1 MKIKRYM
8 AESMRAALAQVR
20 IEQGPDAVILS
31 SRRVAEGIEVIAAV
45 DYDEALF
52 AGAAQRRTSVT
63 AADTVQPPAA
73 TPPAAMPQAAV
84 PQAAMPPAAARSVEA
99 PPASSPMSLFDQ
111 MLASEEVFRLVM
123 PSDDTDS
130 SPQAAVP
137 QAAVPRAVAP
147 QAAVP
152 QAVAPARESSRAPDG
167 SYLEMQ
173 RELKELREMLRGE
186 LAHMSWHE
194 KRPRDPAQARV
205 LEQLTAMD
213 IAPDVAVALAA
224 RTPKV
229 PASKDTSN
237 LSVELLATYLQ
248 VVDKLSPV
256 NGGVIA
262 LVGATGAGKTTTIG
276 KLATRWSMQHGSQ
289 DLALVSTDG
298 YRVGARDQLMTYAR
312 LLGAP
317 LHTANSGEELAQAL
331 ERLKSKKLIL
341 IDTAGMGP
349 RDARLK
355 EQLAALKLGA
365 ARARVYLTL
374 PAHGEANALDEAV
387 RSFANLTPDACILT
401 KVDEAASLGAVLS
414 TALRHKLRIAYL
426 CNGQRVPEDLHA
438 AYDRRLWL
446 ARTAKKLREN
456 TPARLNDVNLT
467 QHPERAHAHV

>member
-1 MKIKRYM
+1 
-8 AESMRAALAQVR
+8 
-20 IEQGPDAVILS
+20 LS

-52 AGAAQRRTSVT
+52 AGATQKRASV
-63 AADTVQPPAA
+63 AAAETVQPPAA
-73 TPPAAMPQAAV
+73 V
-84 PQAAMPPAAARSVEA
+84 RSPEA
-99 PPASSPMSLFDQ
+99 SPASSPLSLFDQ

-123 PSDDTDS
+123 PSDDDEDA
-130 SPQAAVP
+130 PVVAAP
-137 QAAVPRAVAP
+137 TAA
-147 QAAVP
+147 
-152 QAVAPARESSRAPDG
+152 APARESSRAPEG
-167 SYLEMQ
+167 SYHEMQ

-194 KRPRDPAQARV
+194 KRPRDPLQARV

-229 PASKDTSN
+229 PDSKDSSN
-237 LSVELLATYLQ
+237 LPVELLATYLR
-248 VVDKLSPV
+248 VVDKLGPV

-262 LVGATGAGKTTTIG
+262 LVGPTGAGKTTTIG

-298 YRVGARDQLMTYAR
+298 YRVGARDQLMTYSR

-331 ERLKSKKLIL
+331 ERLKSKKLVL

-349 RDARLK
+349 RDVRLK

-365 ARARVYLTL
+365 ARARVFLAL
-374 PAHGEANALDEAV
+374 PAHGEPNALDEAV

-401 KVDEAASLGAVLS
+401 KVDEAASLGAALS
-414 TALRHKLRIAYL
+414 TILRHKLRIAYL

-456 TPARLNDVNLT
+456 APARLNDGYLTRNL
-467 QHPERAHAHV
+467 ERAHAHV

>member
-20 IEQGPDAVILS
+20 AEQGPDAVILS
-31 SRRVAEGIEVIAAV
+31 SRRVDEGIEVIAAV

-52 AGAAQRRTSVT
+52 AGATQKRASV
-63 AADTVQPPAA
+63 AAAE
-73 TPPAAMPQAAV
+73 TPQ
-84 PQAAMPPAAARSVEA
+84 PPAAARS
-99 PPASSPMSLFDQ
+99 PAASPAASPLSLFDQ

-123 PSDDTDS
+123 PSDDDENAPT
-130 SPQAAVP
+130 AAGP
-137 QAAVPRAVAP
+137 AAVAP
-147 QAAVP
+147 TAA
-152 QAVAPARESSRAPDG
+152 APARQSTSAPDG
-167 SYLEMQ
+167 SYHEMQ

-194 KRPRDPAQARV
+194 KRPRDPLQARV

-229 PASKDTSN
+229 PDSKDSSN
-237 LSVELLATYLQ
+237 LPVELLATYLR
-248 VVDKLSPV
+248 VVDKLGPV

-262 LVGATGAGKTTTIG
+262 LVGPTGAGKTTTIG

-298 YRVGARDQLMTYAR
+298 YRVGARDQLMTYSR

-331 ERLKSKKLIL
+331 ERLKSKKLVL

-349 RDARLK
+349 RDVRLK

-365 ARARVYLTL
+365 ARARVFLAL
-374 PAHGEANALDEAV
+374 PAHGEPNALDEAV

-414 TALRHKLRIAYL
+414 TILRHRLRIAYL

-446 ARTAKKLREN
+446 ARTARKLREN
-456 TPARLNDVNLT
+456 GPARLNDGYLTRNL
-467 QHPERAHAHV
+467 ERAHAHV

>member
-1 MKIKRYM
+1 M

-20 IEQGPDAVILS
+20 AEQGPDAVILS

-52 AGAAQRRTSVT
+52 AGAAQKRI
-63 AADTVQPPAA
+63 TV
-73 TPPAAMPQAAV
+73 AAV
-84 PQAAMPPAAARSVEA
+84 ETPQPPAAARSPEA
-99 PPASSPMSLFDQ
+99 SPMPSPNPSPMSLFDQ

-123 PSDDTDS
+123 PPGDDEKAPTTAAPVRDS
-130 SPQAAVP
+130 SH
-137 QAAVPRAVAP
+137 
-147 QAAVP
+147 
-152 QAVAPARESSRAPDG
+152 APDG
-167 SYLEMQ
+167 SYHQMQ
-173 RELKELREMLRGE
+173 RELKELREMLRDE
-186 LAHMSWHE
+186 LAHMSWNE
-194 KRPRDPAQARV
+194 KRPKDPLQARV

-213 IAPDVAVALAA
+213 IAPDVALALAE

-229 PASKDTSN
+229 PDSKDSSN
-237 LSVELLATYLQ
+237 LTVELLATYLR
-248 VVDKLSPV
+248 VVDKLKEV

-262 LVGATGAGKTTTIG
+262 LVGPTGAGKTTTIG

-298 YRVGARDQLMTYAR
+298 YRVGARDQLMTYSR

-317 LHTANSGEELAQAL
+317 LHTANSGDELAQAL
-331 ERLKSKKLIL
+331 ERLKSKKLVL
-341 IDTAGMGP
+341 IDTAGVGP
-349 RDARLK
+349 RDVRLK
-355 EQLAALKLGA
+355 EQLTALKLGA

-414 TALRHKLRIAYL
+414 TTLRHKLRIAYL

-438 AYDRRLWL
+438 AYDRRVWL

-456 TPARLNDVNLT
+456 APVRLNDGYLTRNL
-467 QHPERAHAHV
+467 ERAQTHV

>member
-1 MKIKRYM
+1 M

-20 IEQGPDAVILS
+20 AEQGPDAVILS

-52 AGAAQRRTSVT
+52 AGAAQKRI
-63 AADTVQPPAA
+63 TV
-73 TPPAAMPQAAV
+73 AAV
-84 PQAAMPPAAARSVEA
+84 ETPQPPAAARSPEA
-99 PPASSPMSLFDQ
+99 SPMPSPNPSPMSLFDQ

-123 PSDDTDS
+123 PPGDDEKAPTTAAPVRDS
-130 SPQAAVP
+130 SH
-137 QAAVPRAVAP
+137 
-147 QAAVP
+147 
-152 QAVAPARESSRAPDG
+152 APDG
-167 SYLEMQ
+167 SYHQMQ

-186 LAHMSWHE
+186 LAHMSWNE
-194 KRPRDPAQARV
+194 KRPKDPLQARV

-213 IAPDVAVALAA
+213 IAPDVALALAE

-229 PASKDTSN
+229 PDSKDSSN
-237 LSVELLATYLQ
+237 LTVELLATYLR
-248 VVDKLSPV
+248 VVDKLQPV

-298 YRVGARDQLMTYAR
+298 YRVGARDQLMTYSR

-349 RDARLK
+349 RDVRLK

-414 TALRHKLRIAYL
+414 TTLRHKLRIAYL

-446 ARTAKKLREN
+446 ARTAKKLRVLRE
-456 TPARLNDVNLT
+456 TRVAPLDQLALD
-467 QHPERAHAHV
+467 HAHRGGIPVL

>member
-20 IEQGPDAVILS
+20 AEQGPDAVILS

-52 AGAAQRRTSVT
+52 AGAAQKRTSVT
-63 AADTVQPPAA
+63 AAETVQLPAAPPATVPPAA
-73 TPPAAMPQAAV
+73 LLPAALL
-84 PQAAMPPAAARSVEA
+84 PAAARSLEA
-99 PPASSPMSLFDQ
+99 PPVSSPLSLFDQ

-123 PSDDTDS
+123 PSDDTDEA
-130 SPQAAVP
+130 PQAAAP
-137 QAAVPRAVAP
+137 QAAVPRAA
-147 QAAVP
+147 
-152 QAVAPARESSRAPDG
+152 APARESSRAPDG

-194 KRPRDPAQARV
+194 KRPRDPVQARV

-213 IAPDVAVALAA
+213 IAPDVALALAA

-229 PASKDTSN
+229 PDSKDASS
-237 LSVELLATYLQ
+237 LPVELLATYLR

-298 YRVGARDQLMTYAR
+298 YRIGARDQLMTYSR

-374 PAHGEANALDEAV
+374 PAHGEVNALDEAV

-414 TALRHKLRIAYL
+414 TILRHKLRIAYL

-456 TPARLNDVNLT
+456 APARLSDGYLT
-467 QHPERAHAHV
+467 QNLQRAHAHV

>member
-52 AGAAQRRTSVT
+52 AGATQKRTSV
-63 AADTVQPPAA
+63 AAAETVQPPAA
-73 TPPAAMPQAAV
+73 
-84 PQAAMPPAAARSVEA
+84 ARSPEVST
-99 PPASSPMSLFDQ
+99 PSPASSPMSLFDQ

-123 PSDDTDS
+123 PSDDDEKAPT
-130 SPQAAVP
+130 AAAP
-137 QAAVPRAVAP
+137 TAA
-147 QAAVP
+147 
-152 QAVAPARESSRAPDG
+152 APARQSTSAPDG
-167 SYLEMQ
+167 GYHEMQ

-186 LAHMSWHE
+186 LAHMSWNE
-194 KRPRDPAQARV
+194 KRPKDPLQARV

-213 IAPDVAVALAA
+213 IAPDVALALAE

-229 PASKDTSN
+229 PDSKDSSN
-237 LSVELLATYLQ
+237 LTVELLATYLR
-248 VVDKLSPV
+248 VVDKLGPV

-262 LVGATGAGKTTTIG
+262 LVGPTGAGKTTTIG

-298 YRVGARDQLMTYAR
+298 YRVGARDQLMTYSR

-331 ERLKSKKLIL
+331 ERLKSKKLVL

-349 RDARLK
+349 RDVRLK
-355 EQLAALKLGA
+355 EQLTALKLGA

-414 TALRHKLRIAYL
+414 TTLRHKLRIAYL

-438 AYDRRLWL
+438 AYDRRVWL
-446 ARTAKKLREN
+446 ARTAKKLGEN
-456 TPARLNDVNLT
+456 APVRLNDGYLTRNL
-467 QHPERAHAHV
+467 ERAQTHV

>member
-20 IEQGPDAVILS
+20 VEQGPDAVILS

-52 AGAAQRRTSVT
+52 AGAAQKRTSVT
-63 AADTVQPPAA
+63 AAEPVQLP
-73 TPPAAMPQAAV
+73 AAV
-84 PQAAMPPAAARSVEA
+84 PLAAMLPATMLPATMLPAAARSPEA
-99 PPASSPMSLFDQ
+99 PPVSSPMSLFDQ

-123 PSDDTDS
+123 PSDDTDE
-130 SPQAAVP
+130 
-137 QAAVPRAVAP
+137 AP
-147 QAAVP
+147 QAPAV
-152 QAVAPARESSRAPDG
+152 QAVVPARESSRAPDG

-194 KRPRDPAQARV
+194 KRPRDPTQARV

-229 PASKDTSN
+229 PASKDASN
-237 LSVELLATYLQ
+237 LPVELLATYLR

-298 YRVGARDQLMTYAR
+298 YRVGARDQLMTYSR

-355 EQLAALKLGA
+355 EQLDALKLGA

-374 PAHGEANALDEAV
+374 PAHGEVNALDEAV

-401 KVDEAASLGAVLS
+401 KVDEAASLGAALS

-456 TPARLNDVNLT
+456 APARLNDGYLT
-467 QHPERAHAHV
+467 QNLERAHTHV

>member
-20 IEQGPDAVILS
+20 AEQGPDAVILS

-52 AGAAQRRTSVT
+52 AGAAQKRTSVAAAET
-63 AADTVQPPAA
+63 ARPPAA
-73 TPPAAMPQAAV
+73 LPLVAL
-84 PQAAMPPAAARSVEA
+84 
-99 PPASSPMSLFDQ
+99 PASSPMSLFDQ

-123 PSDDTDS
+123 PSDDTGE
-130 SPQAAVP
+130 
-137 QAAVPRAVAP
+137 AP
-147 QAAVP
+147 QAAAP
-152 QAVAPARESSRAPDG
+152 QAFAPARESSRAPDG

-229 PASKDTSN
+229 PASKDASN
-237 LSVELLATYLQ
+237 LPVELLATYLR

-298 YRVGARDQLMTYAR
+298 YRVGARDQLMTYSR

-349 RDARLK
+349 RDVRLK

-414 TALRHKLRIAYL
+414 TTLRHKLRIAYL

-456 TPARLNDVNLT
+456 APARLNDVNLT
-467 QHPERAHAHV
+467 QNPERAHAHV

>member
-20 IEQGPDAVILS
+20 AEQGPDAVILS

-52 AGAAQRRTSVT
+52 AGAAQKRTSV
-63 AADTVQPPAA
+63 AAAETVQPPATA
-73 TPPAAMPQAAV
+73 LLAAPPPAAV
-84 PQAAMPPAAARSVEA
+84 PLAAARSPEA
-99 PPASSPMSLFDQ
+99 PPVSSPMSLFDQ

-123 PSDDTDS
+123 PSDDTEE
-130 SPQAAVP
+130 
-137 QAAVPRAVAP
+137 AP
-147 QAAVP
+147 QAAAP
-152 QAVAPARESSRAPDG
+152 QSAAPQSVVPARESSRAPDG

-229 PASKDTSN
+229 PASKDASN
-237 LSVELLATYLQ
+237 LPVELLATYLR

-298 YRVGARDQLMTYAR
+298 YRVGARDQLMTYSR

-374 PAHGEANALDEAV
+374 PAHGEAHALDEAV
-387 RSFANLTPDACILT
+387 RAFANLTPDACILT

-456 TPARLNDVNLT
+456 APTRLNDINLT
-467 QHPERAHAHV
+467 QNLERAHAHV

>member
-1 MKIKRYM
+1 V
-8 AESMRAALAQVR
+8 RA
-20 IEQGPDAVILS
+20 EQGPDAVILS

-52 AGAAQRRTSVT
+52 AGAAQKRT
-63 AADTVQPPAA
+63 TV
-73 TPPAAMPQAAV
+73 AAV
-84 PQAAMPPAAARSVEA
+84 ETPEPPAAARSPEA
-99 PPASSPMSLFDQ
+99 SPVPSPNPSPMSLFDQ

-123 PSDDTDS
+123 PPGDDEKAPTTAAPVRDS
-130 SPQAAVP
+130 SRP
-137 QAAVPRAVAP
+137 
-147 QAAVP
+147 
-152 QAVAPARESSRAPDG
+152 G
-167 SYLEMQ
+167 SYQEMQ

-186 LAHMSWHE
+186 LAHMSWNE
-194 KRPRDPAQARV
+194 KRPKDPLQARV

-213 IAPDVAVALAA
+213 IAPDVALALAE

-229 PASKDTSN
+229 PDSKDSSN
-237 LSVELLATYLQ
+237 LTVELLATYLR
-248 VVDKLSPV
+248 VVDKLGPV

-262 LVGATGAGKTTTIG
+262 LVGPTGAGKTTTIG

-298 YRVGARDQLMTYAR
+298 YRVGARDQLMTYSR

-331 ERLKSKKLIL
+331 ERLKSKKLVL

-349 RDARLK
+349 RDVRLK
-355 EQLAALKLGA
+355 EQLTALKLGA

-414 TALRHKLRIAYL
+414 TTLRHKLRIAYL

-438 AYDRRLWL
+438 AYDRRVWL

-456 TPARLNDVNLT
+456 APARLNDGYLTRNL
-467 QHPERAHAHV
+467 ERAQTHV

>member
-20 IEQGPDAVILS
+20 AEQGPDAVILS

-52 AGAAQRRTSVT
+52 AGATQKRISV
-63 AADTVQPPAA
+63 AAAETVQPPAA
-73 TPPAAMPQAAV
+73 
-84 PQAAMPPAAARSVEA
+84 ARSPEA
-99 PPASSPMSLFDQ
+99 SSTPSPPSSPMSLFDQ

-123 PSDDTDS
+123 PSDDDEKAPTG
-130 SPQAAVP
+130 AAP
-137 QAAVPRAVAP
+137 TAVAP
-147 QAAVP
+147 T
-152 QAVAPARESSRAPDG
+152 AVAPTAAAPARQSTSAPDG
-167 SYLEMQ
+167 GYHEMQ

-194 KRPRDPAQARV
+194 KRPRDPLQARV

-229 PASKDTSN
+229 PDSKDSSN
-237 LSVELLATYLQ
+237 LTVELLATYLR
-248 VVDKLSPV
+248 VVDKLKPV

-298 YRVGARDQLMTYAR
+298 YRVGARDQLMTYSR

-349 RDARLK
+349 RDVRLK

-365 ARARVYLTL
+365 ARARVFLAL

-401 KVDEAASLGAVLS
+401 KVDEAASLGAALS
-414 TALRHKLRIAYL
+414 TILRHKLRIAYL

-456 TPARLNDVNLT
+456 APARLNDGYLT
-467 QHPERAHAHV
+467 QNLERAHAHV

>member
-52 AGAAQRRTSVT
+52 AGATQKRTSVV
-63 AADTVQPPAA
+63 AAETVQPPPVAR
-73 TPPAAMPQAAV
+73 TP
-84 PQAAMPPAAARSVEA
+84 EA
-99 PPASSPMSLFDQ
+99 YSTASPASSPMSLFDQ

-123 PSDDTDS
+123 PSDDDEKTLL
-130 SPQAAVP
+130 AAAP
-137 QAAVPRAVAP
+137 IAVAP
-147 QAAVP
+147 TAVAST
-152 QAVAPARESSRAPDG
+152 AVAPTAAAPARQSTSAPDSG
-167 SYLEMQ
+167 YQEMQ

-194 KRPRDPAQARV
+194 KRPRDPLQARV

-229 PASKDTSN
+229 PDSKDSSN
-237 LSVELLATYLQ
+237 LTVELLATYLR
-248 VVDKLSPV
+248 VVDKLQPV

-298 YRVGARDQLMTYAR
+298 YRVGARDQLMTYSR

-331 ERLKSKKLIL
+331 ERLKSKKLVL

-365 ARARVYLTL
+365 ARARVYLAL

-401 KVDEAASLGAVLS
+401 KVDEAASLGAALS
-414 TALRHKLRIAYL
+414 TILRHRLRIAYL

-456 TPARLNDVNLT
+456 APARLSDGYLTRNL
-467 QHPERAHAHV
+467 ERAHAHV

>member
-20 IEQGPDAVILS
+20 AEQGPDAVILS
-31 SRRVAEGIEVIAAV
+31 SRRAEEGIEVIAAV

-52 AGAAQRRTSVT
+52 AGATQKRTAVG
-63 AADTVQPPAA
+63 AAAAMQPPA
-73 TPPAAMPQAAV
+73 V
-84 PQAAMPPAAARSVEA
+84 IRSPEP

-123 PSDDTDS
+123 PPGDDEKAPTTAAPVRDS
-130 SPQAAVP
+130 SH
-137 QAAVPRAVAP
+137 
-147 QAAVP
+147 
-152 QAVAPARESSRAPDG
+152 APDG
-167 SYLEMQ
+167 SYHQMQ

-186 LAHMSWHE
+186 LAHMSWNE
-194 KRPRDPAQARV
+194 KRPKDPLQARV

-213 IAPDVAVALAA
+213 IAPDVALALAE

-229 PASKDTSN
+229 PASKDSSN
-237 LSVELLATYLQ
+237 LTVELLATYLR

-262 LVGATGAGKTTTIG
+262 LVGPTGAGKTTTIG

-298 YRVGARDQLMTYAR
+298 YRVGARDQLMTYSR

-349 RDARLK
+349 RDVRLK

-414 TALRHKLRIAYL
+414 TTLRHKLRIAYL

-456 TPARLNDVNLT
+456 APTRLNDINLT
-467 QHPERAHAHV
+467 QNLERAHAHV

>member
-20 IEQGPDAVILS
+20 AEQGPDAVILS

-52 AGAAQRRTSVT
+52 AGATQKRASV
-63 AADTVQPPAA
+63 AAAETVQPP
-73 TPPAAMPQAAV
+73 T
-84 PQAAMPPAAARSVEA
+84 AARSPEA
-99 PPASSPMSLFDQ
+99 SPVSSPLSLFDQ

-123 PSDDTDS
+123 PSDDDEDA
-130 SPQAAVP
+130 PVAAAP
-137 QAAVPRAVAP
+137 TAA
-147 QAAVP
+147 
-152 QAVAPARESSRAPDG
+152 APARESSRAPEG
-167 SYLEMQ
+167 SYHEMQ

-194 KRPRDPAQARV
+194 KRPRDPLQARV

-229 PASKDTSN
+229 PDSKDSSN
-237 LSVELLATYLQ
+237 LPVELLATYLR
-248 VVDKLSPV
+248 VVDKLGPV

-262 LVGATGAGKTTTIG
+262 LVGPTGAGKTTTIG

-298 YRVGARDQLMTYAR
+298 YRVGARDQLMTYSR

-331 ERLKSKKLIL
+331 ERLKSKKLVL

-349 RDARLK
+349 RDVRLK

-365 ARARVYLTL
+365 ARARVFLAL
-374 PAHGEANALDEAV
+374 PAHGEPNALDEAV

-401 KVDEAASLGAVLS
+401 KVDEAASLGAALS
-414 TALRHKLRIAYL
+414 TILRHKLRIAYL

-456 TPARLNDVNLT
+456 APARLNDGYLTRNL
-467 QHPERAHAHV
+467 ERAHAHV

>member
-20 IEQGPDAVILS
+20 AEQGPDAVILS

-52 AGAAQRRTSVT
+52 AGAAQKRI
-63 AADTVQPPAA
+63 TV
-73 TPPAAMPQAAV
+73 AAV
-84 PQAAMPPAAARSVEA
+84 ETPQPPAAARSPEA
-99 PPASSPMSLFDQ
+99 SPMPSPNPSPMSLFDQ

-123 PSDDTDS
+123 PPGDDEKAPTTAAPVRDS
-130 SPQAAVP
+130 SH
-137 QAAVPRAVAP
+137 
-147 QAAVP
+147 
-152 QAVAPARESSRAPDG
+152 APDG
-167 SYLEMQ
+167 SYHQMQ
-173 RELKELREMLRGE
+173 RELKELREMLRDE
-186 LAHMSWHE
+186 LAHMSWNE
-194 KRPRDPAQARV
+194 KRPKDPLQARV

-213 IAPDVAVALAA
+213 IAPDVALALAE

-229 PASKDTSN
+229 PDSKDSSN
-237 LSVELLATYLQ
+237 LTVELLATYLR
-248 VVDKLSPV
+248 VVDKLKEV

-262 LVGATGAGKTTTIG
+262 LVGPTGAGKTTTIG

-298 YRVGARDQLMTYAR
+298 YRVGARDQLMTYSR

-317 LHTANSGEELAQAL
+317 LHTANSGDELAQAL
-331 ERLKSKKLIL
+331 ERLKSKKLVL
-341 IDTAGMGP
+341 IDTAGVGP
-349 RDARLK
+349 RDVRLK
-355 EQLAALKLGA
+355 EQLTALKLGA

-414 TALRHKLRIAYL
+414 TILRHRLRIAYL

-438 AYDRRLWL
+438 AYDRRVWL

-456 TPARLNDVNLT
+456 APVRLNDGYLTRNL
-467 QHPERAHAHV
+467 ERAQTHV

>member
-20 IEQGPDAVILS
+20 AEQGPDAVILS
-31 SRRVAEGIEVIAAV
+31 SRRVEEGIEVIAAV

-52 AGAAQRRTSVT
+52 AGATQKRTAVG
-63 AADTVQPPAA
+63 AAGTVQPPA
-73 TPPAAMPQAAV
+73 V
-84 PQAAMPPAAARSVEA
+84 VRSPEP

-111 MLASEEVFRLVM
+111 MLGSEEVFRLVM
-123 PSDDTDS
+123 PPDDDEK
-130 SPQAAVP
+130 
-137 QAAVPRAVAP
+137 
-147 QAAVP
+147 
-152 QAVAPARESSRAPDG
+152 APAAAATVLESKGAPDG
-167 SYLEMQ
+167 SYHEMQ
-173 RELKELREMLRGE
+173 REMKELREMLRGE

-194 KRPRDPAQARV
+194 KRPRDPLQARV

-213 IAPDVAVALAA
+213 IAQDVAAALAA

-229 PASKDTSN
+229 PDSKDSSN
-237 LSVELLATYLQ
+237 LPVELLATYLR

-262 LVGATGAGKTTTIG
+262 LVGPTGAGKTTTIG

-298 YRVGARDQLMTYAR
+298 YRVGARDQLMTYSR

-414 TALRHKLRIAYL
+414 TTLRHKLRIAYL

-438 AYDRRLWL
+438 AYDRRVWL

-456 TPARLNDVNLT
+456 APTRLNDINLT
-467 QHPERAHAHV
+467 QNLERAHAHV

>member
-20 IEQGPDAVILS
+20 AEQGPDAVILS
-31 SRRVAEGIEVIAAV
+31 SRRVDEGIEVIAAV

-52 AGAAQRRTSVT
+52 AGATQKRASV
-63 AADTVQPPAA
+63 AAAE
-73 TPPAAMPQAAV
+73 TPQ
-84 PQAAMPPAAARSVEA
+84 PPAAARS
-99 PPASSPMSLFDQ
+99 PAASPAASPLSLFDQ

-123 PSDDTDS
+123 PSDDDENAPT
-130 SPQAAVP
+130 AAAP
-137 QAAVPRAVAP
+137 AAVAP
-147 QAAVP
+147 TAA
-152 QAVAPARESSRAPDG
+152 APARQSTSAPDG
-167 SYLEMQ
+167 SYHEMQ

-194 KRPRDPAQARV
+194 KRPRDPVQARV

-229 PASKDTSN
+229 PDSKDSSN
-237 LSVELLATYLQ
+237 LPVELLATYLR
-248 VVDKLSPV
+248 VVDKLGPV

-262 LVGATGAGKTTTIG
+262 LVGPTGAGKTTTIG

-298 YRVGARDQLMTYAR
+298 YRVGARDQLMTYSR

-331 ERLKSKKLIL
+331 ERLKSKKLVL

-349 RDARLK
+349 RDVRLK

-365 ARARVYLTL
+365 ARARVFLAL
-374 PAHGEANALDEAV
+374 PAHGEPNALDEAV

-414 TALRHKLRIAYL
+414 TILRHRLRIAYL

-446 ARTAKKLREN
+446 ARTARKLREN
-456 TPARLNDVNLT
+456 APARLNDGYLTRNL
-467 QHPERAHAHV
+467 ERAHAHV

>member
-52 AGAAQRRTSVT
+52 AGATQKRTSVV
-63 AADTVQPPAA
+63 AAETVQPPAA
-73 TPPAAMPQAAV
+73 
-84 PQAAMPPAAARSVEA
+84 ARSPEA
-99 PPASSPMSLFDQ
+99 SPTHSPPTSPLSLFDQ

-123 PSDDTDS
+123 PSDDDEKAPT
-130 SPQAAVP
+130 
-137 QAAVPRAVAP
+137 AVAP
-147 QAAVP
+147 T
-152 QAVAPARESSRAPDG
+152 AVAPARESSPAG
-167 SYLEMQ
+167 GYHEIQ

-194 KRPRDPAQARV
+194 KRPRDPLQARV

-229 PASKDTSN
+229 PDSKDSPN
-237 LSVELLATYLQ
+237 LTVELLATYLR
-248 VVDKLSPV
+248 VVDKLTPV

-298 YRVGARDQLMTYAR
+298 YRVGARDQLMTYSR

-331 ERLKSKKLIL
+331 ERLKSKKLVL

-365 ARARVYLTL
+365 ARARVFLTL

-387 RSFANLTPDACILT
+387 RSFANLTPDACVLT
-401 KVDEAASLGAVLS
+401 QGDEAASLGAVLS
-414 TALRHKLRIAYL
+414 TILRHKLRIAYL
-426 CNGQRVPEDLHA
+426 CNGQRVPEDLPA

-456 TPARLNDVNLT
+456 APARLNDGSLTRNL
-467 QHPERAHAHV
+467 ERAHAHV

>member
-20 IEQGPDAVILS
+20 AEQGPDAVILS

-52 AGAAQRRTSVT
+52 AGAAQKRTSVAAAET
-63 AADTVQPPAA
+63 AEPPAA
-73 TPPAAMPQAAV
+73 TPSP
-84 PQAAMPPAAARSVEA
+84 EA
-99 PPASSPMSLFDQ
+99 SPTPSPMSLFDQ

-123 PSDDTDS
+123 PSGDDGKAPT
-130 SPQAAVP
+130 AA
-137 QAAVPRAVAP
+137 AP
-147 QAAVP
+147 VL
-152 QAVAPARESSRAPDG
+152 ESSRAPDG
-167 SYLEMQ
+167 SYHEMQ

-186 LAHMSWHE
+186 FAHMSWHE
-194 KRPRDPAQARV
+194 KLPKDPLQARV

-213 IAPDVAVALAA
+213 ITPDVALALAA

-229 PASKDTSN
+229 PNSKDSSN
-237 LSVELLATYLQ
+237 LTVELLATYLR
-248 VVDKLSPV
+248 VVDKLDPV
-256 NGGVIA
+256 NDGVIA

-298 YRVGARDQLMTYAR
+298 YRVGARDQLMTYSR

-349 RDARLK
+349 RDVRLK

-365 ARARVYLTL
+365 ARARIFLAL

-387 RSFANLTPDACILT
+387 RSFANLAPDACILT

-414 TALRHKLRIAYL
+414 TILRHKLRIADL

-456 TPARLNDVNLT
+456 APARLNDGFLTRNL
-467 QHPERAHAHV
+467 ERAHAHV